1 MKLFT
6 GGLGIIRF
14 RKRIA
19 LMIVVVPVLVFVS
32 FSFGEVSM
40 DSPVQSKCIGII
52 GRDGAERLFGMV
64 ILHMSFL
71 KLAAPV

>member
-52 GRDGAERLFGMV
+52 PCRNIFRQGV
-64 ILHMSFL
+64 
-71 KLAAPV
+71 